1 MGFWAQLPFQFL
13 VLSLSF
19 QCSKVKIQENSI
31 EMTVLKQQK
40 DNKKDPKGH
49 GRMTKNECSCDFNT
63 ATLLKA
69 TENNPLYY

>member
-19 QCSKVKIQENSI
+19 QCCSKVKIQENSI

-49 GRMTKNECSCDFNT
+49 GRMTQNEC
-63 ATLLKA
+63 L
-69 TENNPLYY
+69 